1 MTNETR
7 ARSLA
12 KTLAYRIVAIVLLA
26 AVTYA
31 FTGNPGET
39 TLVTVVFNVLGAGA
53 YYLLERLWNGIG
65 WGRKPEVMSTSTKT
79 LVRTQTTPTPTR
91 QALEQQQEQPSKPNQ

>member
-26 AVTYA
+26 VVTYV

-39 TLVTVVFNVLGAGA
+39 TLVTIIFNAAGA
-53 YYLLERLWNGIG
+53 AAYYGLERLWDGIG
-65 WGRKPEVMSTSTKT
+65 WGRKPEMTSVS
-79 LVRTQTTPTPTR
+79 VRAPVQAEIPNMPAR
-91 QALEQQQEQPSKPNQ
+91 LALEQSQEEP